1 MKLGRYPEAMKDYD
15 RAIQLAPTQPE
26 AYNNRS
32 NIKKEMHDIDGAI
45 ADLDRAIELNPQMAR
60 AYLNRGLL
68 KISKNDAN
76 GCNDLQQAKKLHSAE
91 ADQYLKKYCKTN

>member
-1 MKLGRYPEAMKDYD
+1 
-15 RAIQLAPTQPE
+15 
-26 AYNNRS
+26 
-32 NIKKEMHDIDGAI
+32 
-45 ADLDRAIELNPQMAR
+45 MAR

-91 ADQYLKKYCKTN
+91 ADQYLKKYCKTNWQKKALLKMLFNFL